1 MSNPSEITMKTAT
14 PILRIFNGKMAQ
26 EFYVDYLGFTVNW
39 EHRFGEN
46 MPLYMEVSNGGC
58 VIHLSEHNGDCSPG
72 AAIRIEVDD
81 IRGLHT
87 ILHSKQYSNAR
98 PGLESTPWGT
108 IELTVIDPFHNRLVF
123 FENPS

>member
-1 MSNPSEITMKTAT
+1 MGDPSKITIKTAT

-39 EHRFGEN
+39 EHRFEEN

-58 VIHLSEHNGDCSPG
+58 VIHLSEHYGDCSPG

-87 ILHSKQYSNAR
+87 ILDSKQYSYAR

-108 IELTVIDPFHNRLVF
+108 IELTVIDPFHNRIVF

>member
-1 MSNPSEITMKTAT
+1 MSNPSEITIKTAT

-39 EHRFGEN
+39 EHRFEEN
-46 MPLYMEVSNGGC
+46 MPLYMEISNGGC
-58 VIHLSEHNGDCSPG
+58 VIHLSEHYGDCSPG

-87 ILHSKQYSNAR
+87 ILDSKQYSYAC

-108 IELTVIDPFHNRLVF
+108 IELTVIDPFHNRIVF

>member
-26 EFYVDYLGFTVNW
+26 DFYVDYLGFIINW
-39 EHRFGEN
+39 EHHFEEN

-58 VIHLSEHNGDCSPG
+58 VIHLSEHYGDCSPG

-87 ILHSKQYSNAR
+87 NLDSKQYSYAR

-108 IELTVIDPFHNRLVF
+108 IDLTVIDPFHNRLVF